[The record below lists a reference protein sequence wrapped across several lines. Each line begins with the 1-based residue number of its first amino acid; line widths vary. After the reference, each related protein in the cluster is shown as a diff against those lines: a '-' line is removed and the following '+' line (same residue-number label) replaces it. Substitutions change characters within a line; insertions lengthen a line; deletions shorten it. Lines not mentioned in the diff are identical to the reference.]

1 MKNFQ
6 LPKKKISRVDI
17 EIFLLSLRVYIPF
30 TIVCIVV
37 GILSHKIIETIIL
50 LFIFYIIRYA
60 FPKTFHFLN
69 NDWLCFAFSCIQF
82 IIVIPHTIPIG
93 VSLFGSVISAF
104 VIGIISYYLQDYID
118 KKNYYIKHTS
128 FNVESATNEQ
138 IDTIGRILHYKRD
151 KIDLAKKFFV
161 EKLSNKQVLEWLCEK
176 RMNVEYDT
184 VIQYR
189 YRILKDI
196 KKFEKKQ

>member
-1 MKNFQ
+1 MQN
-6 LPKKKISRVDI
+6 LLNPKKKISRVDV

-30 TIVCIVV
+30 LIICIATAIVS
-37 GILSHKIIETIIL
+37 GKIIETVML
-50 LFIFYIIRYA
+50 LCIFYIIRYA

-69 NDWLCFAFSCIQF
+69 NDWLCFAFSCVQF

-93 VSLFGSVISAF
+93 LSLFGSVISAF
-104 VIGIISYYLQDYID
+104 VIGIASYYVQDYID
-118 KKNYYIKHTS
+118 NKKYNLQQTTINIET
-128 FNVESATNEQ
+128 ATDEQ
-138 IDTIGRILHYKRD
+138 IESIGKILHYKRD

-189 YRILKDI
+189 YRILKDL
-196 KKFEKKQ
+196 KKFKKK

>member
-1 MKNFQ
+1 MQN
-6 LPKKKISRVDI
+6 LLNPKKKISRVDV

-30 TIVCIVV
+30 TIVCIIV

-82 IIVIPHTIPIG
+82 VIVIPHTIPIG
-93 VSLFGSVISAF
+93 ISLFGSVISAF
-104 VIGIISYYLQDYID
+104 AIGILSYYIQDYID
-118 KKNYYIKHTS
+118 KKKYYLQHTS
-128 FNVESATNEQ
+128 FNIETATDEQ
-138 IDTIGRILHYKRD
+138 IESIGKILHYKRD

-196 KKFEKKQ
+196 KKFEKK